1 MHMICVDI
9 DEITPCLKD
18 PVTGEIIDT
27 EVIRVRR
34 KSFLQKYNKK
44 NGWYVAWDSLVKDH
58 EIYALVIKGT
68 VDIQGLVAIK
78 NDQEMGALYVAW
90 MVAAPFNNPQ
100 IVDQKRYLG
109 VGGHLFAIAATKS
122 EEYGYDCEMMGFA
135 ANSQLEEHYVN
146 SFGAIRIHMLHPYQ
160 ILIPAESG
168 HQIKEVYTY
177 EWTDEEL

>member
-1 MHMICVDI
+1 MLFRASSSPNDSSHV
-9 DEITPCLKD
+9 LFSGGKD
-18 PVTGEIIDT
+18 RNYSRKFQIFGKKFTQMWKKYLFFW
-27 EVIRVRR
+27 R
-34 KSFLQKYNKK
+34 KSPNF
-44 NGWYVAWDSLVKDH
+44 
-58 EIYALVIKGT
+58 
-68 VDIQGLVAIK
+68 
-78 NDQEMGALYVAW
+78 
-90 MVAAPFNNPQ
+90 
-100 IVDQKRYLG
+100 
-109 VGGHLFAIAATKS
+109 ATKS

>member
-1 MHMICVDI
+1 MICVDI

-18 PVTGEIIDT
+18 SVTGEIIDT

-44 NGWYVAWDSLVKDH
+44 NGWYVAWDSLVKDY
-58 EIYALVIKGT
+58 EI
-68 VDIQGLVAIK
+68 
-78 NDQEMGALYVAW
+78 
-90 MVAAPFNNPQ
+90 
-100 IVDQKRYLG
+100 
-109 VGGHLFAIAATKS
+109 
-122 EEYGYDCEMMGFA
+122 YGYDCEMMGFA

>member
-1 MHMICVDI
+1 MICVEI
-9 DEITPCLKD
+9 DELTPCLKD
-18 PVTGEIIDT
+18 AVTGEVIET
-27 EVIRVRR
+27 EVLRVRR

-44 NGWYVAWDSLVKDH
+44 NGWYVAWDSLVKDN

-78 NDQEMGALYVAW
+78 NDLEMGALYISW
-90 MVAAPFNNPQ
+90 MVAAPFNNSQ
-100 IVDQKRYLG
+100 IVDQKKYLG

-122 EEYGYDCEMMGFA
+122 EEYGYDCEMTGFA
-135 ANSQLEEHYVN
+135 ANEKLEEHYVK

-160 ILIPAESG
+160 ILIPSESG
-168 HQIKEVYTY
+168 HRIKEVYTY